1 MRRLSTKVLKTGPD
15 ERSTYCHHVSWL
27 HYCFWTR
34 FPTELYTETQVSPT
48 ITKKLIETIVWISSR
63 KNPSHTSRF
72 LTQFSRTGSTDPT
85 RHEAEHQNRLQVPMS
100 ANKSVKGPAHQRHS
114 PTSELAGRI
123 PRRIRNTLTP
133 FTEEKVTRKKGPR
146 RAPTTDK
153 DTEGRNAL
161 SKLSDSGY

>member
-1 MRRLSTKVLKTGPD
+1 MRVKKTGPD

-34 FPTELYTETQVSPT
+34 FPTVLKTETQVSPT

-85 RHEAEHQNRLQVPMS
+85 SNKRDKELQHLQRGKSPFGDAYEAPRPISLDAAEVTASDRQ
-100 ANKSVKGPAHQRHS
+100 ANTGVLDRTTRTQ
-114 PTSELAGRI
+114 I
-123 PRRIRNTLTP
+123 LTP
-133 FTEEKVTRKKGPR
+133 TR
-146 RAPTTDK
+146 TFMTDIIV
-153 DTEGRNAL
+153 R
-161 SKLSDSGY
+161 